1 MISVECNEKMTQN
14 GILGGIN
21 TVSTQDRKVLLSLY
35 LSIMRCSQFGNYL
48 ENWKVHKCHKNQ
60 EDFGKHIQVRD

>member
-1 MISVECNEKMTQN
+1 MISIEYNKKMTQN

-35 LSIMRCSQFGNYL
+35 LSIM
-48 ENWKVHKCHKNQ
+48 
-60 EDFGKHIQVRD
+60 